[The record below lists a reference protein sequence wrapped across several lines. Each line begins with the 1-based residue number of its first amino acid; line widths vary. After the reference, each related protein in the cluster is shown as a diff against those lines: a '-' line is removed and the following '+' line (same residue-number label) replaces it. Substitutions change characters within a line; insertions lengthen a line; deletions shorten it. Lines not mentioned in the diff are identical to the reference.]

1 MRLWGWVLILYAF
14 LTFLSL
20 FLAPYLFF
28 FMGFVLLI
36 LLGMS
41 IRIVYEYQ
49 RGVLFTLGKYS
60 GLLHPGLNV
69 IWPVIQWATVV
80 DLRVEVIDVPEQT
93 PITKDNV
100 SISVDA
106 VLYYRIRKEQA
117 DKAILE
123 VENYRYAVSQ
133 LAQTTM
139 RDVIGEM
146 TLDEVL
152 SNRDDVSK
160 KIQTIV
166 DKATDPW
173 GIEVIS
179 VELKHIELPESMKTI
194 MAKAAEAERLR
205 RAAII
210 KASGEAAASEI
221 IAKAA
226 QTLNEVEG
234 GLNLRTLQELG
245 SISSDPSN
253 EVIFFLP
260 LDSLRA
266 IEGYPEHKT
275 KDKKVSH

>member
-1 MRLWGWVLILYAF
+1 MRLWGWVLLLYAF

-20 FLAPYLFF
+20 FIAPELFF
-28 FMGFVLLI
+28 FMGFVLL
-36 LLGMS
+36 LLLLMS
-41 IRIVYEYQ
+41 VRIVYEYQ
-49 RGVLFTLGKYS
+49 RGILFTLGKYS
-60 GLLHPGLNV
+60 GILQPGLNV
-69 IWPVIQWATVV
+69 ILPLIQWTTIV
-80 DLRVEVIDVPEQT
+80 DLRVDVVDVPEQT

-117 DKAILE
+117 EKAVLV
-123 VENYRYAVSQ
+123 VENYHYAVSQ

-152 SNRDDVSK
+152 SNRDEVSK
-160 KIQTIV
+160 KIQMLV
-166 DKATDPW
+166 DKASDPW
-173 GIEVIS
+173 GIEVLS
-179 VELKHIELPESMKTI
+179 VELKHIELPESMKNI
-194 MAKAAEAERLR
+194 MAKAAEAERLK

-253 EVIFFLP
+253 EVIFFVP
-260 LDSLRA
+260 LDNLRA
-266 IEGYPEHKT
+266 IEGYPEHKS
-275 KDKKVSH
+275 KEKKVSH